1 MKVGL
6 KTGSLFDASRK
17 SWAGDGPRPVR
28 WTAWYPASDD
38 AIEIDEK
45 TDEFVIGKLARNAA
59 VNSQRSSYPTVLL
72 SHGTGGAAISL
83 SWLATRLAAEG
94 YIVIG
99 PEHHGNSLTEP
110 FHPAGFAAWWERAR
124 DLTFMLDALST
135 EGFLSGRIG
144 EDLSVVGF
152 SLGGYTAACLLG
164 AITDFEAFKA
174 WVHEVGVRGGP
185 PQFPDL
191 PDLMPAL
198 MMDPVFLE
206 SWQRQSHSYRDGR
219 VHRAILLAPAPPIR
233 AFTPESLA
241 GITDPVTIMVG
252 GADREAPAET
262 CANWLDAQLASCQV
276 HNLGAGVGH
285 ATFLS
290 LGTEHGRAESPKLY
304 VDNLG
309 VDRAYIHESV
319 VALTLDA
326 LECGADIS
334 RHSH

>member
-6 KTGSLFDASRK
+6 KTGLLFDSSRK

-38 AIEIDEK
+38 AIETDEK
-45 TDEFVIGKLARNAA
+45 TDESVIGKVARDA
-59 VNSQRSSYPTVLL
+59 VVNGQRSVYPTVLL
-72 SHGTGGAAISL
+72 SHGTGGTAISL

-99 PEHHGNSLTEP
+99 PEHHGNALTEP

-124 DLTFMLDALST
+124 DLTFTLDALST

-164 AITDFEAFKA
+164 AVTDFEVFKA
-174 WVHEVGVRGGP
+174 WVHSVGARGGP

-191 PDLMPAL
+191 PDLMPVL
-198 MMDPVFLE
+198 MMDPIFFE
-206 SWQRQSHSYRDGR
+206 AWARQSQSYKDER
-219 VHRAILLAPAPPIR
+219 VRRAVLLAPAPPIR

-241 GITDPVTIMVG
+241 GITNPVTIIVG
-252 GADREAPAET
+252 GDDREAPAEV
-262 CANWLDAQLASCQV
+262 CADWLDAQIARSQV
-276 HNLGAGVGH
+276 HNLGPGVGH
-285 ATFLS
+285 ATFLC
-290 LGTEHGRAESPKLY
+290 LGTENGRTESPELC

-309 VDRAYIHESV
+309 VDRAFIHQRI
-319 VALTLDA
+319 VALTLSA
-326 LECGADIS
+326 LESGSDIS
-334 RHSH
+334 RHFD